1 MQVFPVKNSVK
12 WVLPAMVILLV
23 GAAVRAETAPA
34 GASAPQAAGEV
45 SAANSPA
52 TAPVV
57 SASPDN
63 DRNSKAAA
71 IRKRPSSSSNFTRW
85 KRRLPFWPRK
95 GFLLLELS
103 LFIAL
108 GVLLAQVLEV
118 SGVVG
123 YLAIIAWP
131 LTKLGKLN
139 KETGPAFLMAFQSG
153 AIANS
158 MLVSSRSDGSIDPRQ
173 LYTSVFVVSC
183 LSLFAHLPT
192 YVLPIGA
199 VLGTRATAAIFSVR
213 LVAIAAE
220 IFLVLTVSRFIV
232 QPWLRRR
239 AQTGGSQVTPAQ
251 LAAADESRRK
261 AEARLTRRAGFWATV
276 WNRSRRTMARLILYL
291 VPSYALMATL
301 EFTGF
306 FRWLTATVPG
316 LFGFSFL
323 PAESTAIIPAQA
335 LSLYSGAVAAANF
348 VDSGSITVEQA
359 VITILVGSM
368 VTAPVRTLKHA
379 LPTYLAVLGPR
390 AGLVMA
396 VSAQV
401 LRVTFLAACTA
412 GLWIIWN
419 G

>member
-1 MQVFPVKNSVK
+1 MPMFRGDNLVQMT
-12 WVLPAMVILLV
+12 LAAMVVLLV
-23 GAAVRAETAPA
+23 AVSVSAGTAPVAETSPAGAEISASTQAATAPA
-34 GASAPQAAGEV
+34 ISAP
-45 SAANSPA
+45 A
-52 TAPVV
+52 T
-57 SASPDN
+57 
-63 DRNSKAAA
+63 
-71 IRKRPSSSSNFTRW
+71 RKRPSSSSAFTKW

-95 GFLLLELS
+95 GFLLMELS
-103 LFIAL
+103 VFIAI

-131 LTKLGKLN
+131 LTKLGKLD
-139 KETGPAFLMAFQSG
+139 KVTGPAFLMAFQSG

-158 MLVSSRSDGSIDPRQ
+158 MLVSSRAQGSIDHRQ

-192 YVLPIGA
+192 YILPIGS
-199 VLGTRATAAIFSVR
+199 VLGPRATAALFSVR
-213 LVAIAAE
+213 LVAISAE
-220 IFLVLTVSRFIV
+220 IFLILIVSRFII

-239 AQTGGSQVTPAQ
+239 VSAGGPAVTTEQ
-251 LAAADESRRK
+251 LAAAEESRRK
-261 AEARLTRRAGFWATV
+261 AEARLTRRAGFWPTV
-276 WNRSRRTMARLILYL
+276 WKRSRRTMARLIMYL
-291 VPSYALMATL
+291 VPSYVLMATL
-301 EFTGF
+301 EYNGCFS
-306 FRWLTATVPG
+306 WLTKTVPG
-316 LFGFSFL
+316 LFGYSFL
-323 PAESTAIIPAQA
+323 PAESAAIIPAQA
-335 LSLYSGAVAAANF
+335 LSLYSGAAAAANF
-348 VDSGSITVEQA
+348 VDSGAITVEQA
-359 VITILVGSM
+359 VMIILVGSM

-401 LRVTFLAACTA
+401 LRVAFLAACTG